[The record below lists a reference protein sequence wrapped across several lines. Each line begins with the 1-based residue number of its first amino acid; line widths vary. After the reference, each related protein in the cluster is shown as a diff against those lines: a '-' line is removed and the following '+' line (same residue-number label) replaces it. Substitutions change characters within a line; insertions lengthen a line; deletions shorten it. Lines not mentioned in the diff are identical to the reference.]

1 MKKACQITRRL
12 ILLCGFVGLLVTGFS
27 SVAAADEEVDAGT
40 IVVVSDDIMKRTAN
54 VERGDAAP
62 DGDAAAADDG
72 GAGPAAPSGDDGTDA
87 DGGGN
92 DNNRSGLGDG
102 TNPGAGDGTDNATNE
117 GTDNPSR
124 SGWGHWGRGR
134 R

>member
-54 VERGDAAP
+54 VERGNAMP
-62 DGDAAAADDG
+62 DGGGDATADG
-72 GAGPAAPSGDDGTDA
+72 GDGSDPTASTDDGTD
-87 DGGGN
+87 GTGN
-92 DNNRSGLGDG
+92 DDNRSGLGDG
-102 TNPGAGDGTDNATNE
+102 TNPGTGDGTDNATND
-117 GTDNPSR
+117 GTDNPNR